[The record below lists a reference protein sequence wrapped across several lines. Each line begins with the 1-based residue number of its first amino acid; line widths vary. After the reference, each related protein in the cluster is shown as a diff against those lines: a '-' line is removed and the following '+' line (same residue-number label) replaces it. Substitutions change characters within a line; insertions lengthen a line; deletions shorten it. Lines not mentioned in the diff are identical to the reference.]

1 MSTAEVE
8 PSDLGH
14 DEMVPI
20 MRDTG
25 RWEGIFGFVNTV
37 RAHTLEAGL
46 DPDKVLRHLEFRHY
60 LPELYGGAVM
70 VTRDFAE
77 KNPEAVRA
85 LLAAI
90 NLSLKDTIADPDAAI
105 AAVASRILAGAALIT
120 NAKGLS
126 RVRDPVEVFDRQ
138 FLPPFGQRA
147 RSNNSMPCCER
158 ISPQPSWRPSRG
170 MLAGW
175 RKRSRRSGRSRRRS
189 PCMRQW
195 WHSSGRC
202 RRTSFWPFS
211 TGIPISAEPMC
222 AAAVS
227 RRSRMRS
234 RVPSASML

>member
-14 DEMVPI
+14 DEMVPT

-70 VTRDFAE
+70 VTRDVAE

-90 NLSLKDTIADPDAAI
+90 NIGLKDTITDPDAAI
-105 AAVASRILAGAALIT
+105 AAVARRILAGAALT
-120 NAKGLS
+120 TKAKGSS

-147 RSNNSMPCCER
+147 RSNNSMPCRER
-158 ISPQPSWRPSRG
+158 ISPQPSWRPSRR
-170 MLAGW
+170 MPARW
-175 RKRSRRSGRSRRRS
+175 RKGLV
-189 PCMRQW
+189 
-195 WHSSGRC
+195 
-202 RRTSFWPFS
+202 
-211 TGIPISAEPMC
+211 E
-222 AAAVS
+222 AAVLVGG
-227 RRSRMRS
+227 R
-234 RVPSASML
+234 PA